1 MIILLDCSK
10 FNVKPHIYRLCVHVS
25 DITKNKLSRTQQFI
39 SRILWQ
45 DCYGLCPSSLSSRH
59 SVIISTSKIG
69 VPNERFP
76 KLWWHALLSNWN
88 QWVSNQNTQELMPR
102 LKKTSFVLYHLPQR
116 IFIKC
121 IKVGNAC
128 QSQFMKWGSVVD
140 LIISLSSQRSLGANC
155 S

>member
-1 MIILLDCSK
+1 MTNRNALAHNGIHRKAKKEKKKQESKQKQNLMIISLDCST
-10 FNVKPHIYRLCVHVS
+10 FNVKPHINKPCVHVS

-59 SVIISTSKIG
+59 SAIISTSKIG
-69 VPNERFP
+69 VPNERLP

-102 LKKTSFVLYHLPQR
+102 LKKKSFVLY
-116 IFIKC
+116 
-121 IKVGNAC
+121 N
-128 QSQFMKWGSVVD
+128 
-140 LIISLSSQRSLGANC
+140 LS
-155 S
+155 